1 MNILVKLLQT
11 VTRFLTSMEPYLVVA
26 VFVLF
31 GGMFC
36 KDTLT
41 FENTGYCVCSEFES
55 PQVNELIGNR
65 YINSEFDFNQE
76 YGWILEL
83 AGKYVRKRI

>member
-1 MNILVKLLQT
+1 
-11 VTRFLTSMEPYLVVA
+11 MEPYLVVA

-31 GGMFC
+31 GGFFC

-41 FENTGYCVCSEFES
+41 FENTGCCVCTELES
-55 PQVNELIGNR
+55 PQVNELIGSS
-65 YINSEFDFNQE
+65 YSYSEFDFNQQF
-76 YGWILEL
+76 GWILEL

>member
-1 MNILVKLLQT
+1 
-11 VTRFLTSMEPYLVVA
+11 MEPYLVA

-31 GGMFC
+31 GGIFC

-41 FENTGYCVCSEFES
+41 FENTGYCVCTEFES
-55 PQVNELIGNR
+55 AQVNVPIGSS
-65 YINSEFDFNQE
+65 YSYSEFDFNQK